1 MRICVFG
8 AGGVGGY
15 IGANL
20 CGHGNHITLVARGK
34 HLDAIRAH
42 GLSVKEDTRKYTVSP
57 DAVVSQSG
65 LNGIYD
71 LVILAVKSYD
81 MEGAIDALRPHV
93 SPDTILLPLAN
104 GVEHFD
110 ILSRRLEA
118 KTLKGCCYILSH
130 IASPGVIRK
139 KGKVFAAVFGAQ
151 SAAVSTVA
159 AIFEKAGLRYKTPE
173 AIDAAVWK
181 KFLFISAFATLTS
194 YYDMGIREVCTT
206 HRDETEALLEEIAAV
221 AEAKGVA
228 IGDEIPKALATAE
241 GLPDGAST
249 SMHLDFKAHKPTEL
263 EALSGYIVCEGKR
276 LGVPSPHMQ
285 RLYAG
290 LLSRLGHE
298 HELHPAHE
306 EDDQ

>member
-20 CGHGNHITLVARGK
+20 CGRGDDITLVARGK
-34 HLDAIRAH
+34 HLDAIRTH
-42 GLSVKEDTRKYTVSP
+42 GLSVREDTREYTVFP

-65 LNGIYD
+65 LNGLYD

-81 MEGAIDALRPHV
+81 IDGAIEALRPHV
-93 SPDTILLPLAN
+93 SPASILLPLAN

-110 ILSRRLEA
+110 TLSRRLEA

-139 KGKVFAAVFGAQ
+139 KGKVFAAVFG
-151 SAAVSTVA
+151 SESDPDTVSTVA
-159 AIFEKAGLRYKTPE
+159 ALFEKAGLRYKTPE

-194 YYDMGIREVCTT
+194 YYDRGIREVCTA

-221 AEAKGVA
+221 AEAKGIA

-263 EALSGYIVCEGKR
+263 EALSGYIVSEGER
-276 LGVPSPHMQ
+276 LGVPPPHMQ

-290 LLSRLGHE
+290 LASGKY
-298 HELHPAHE
+298 
-306 EDDQ
+306 